1 MTVHVVSHTHWDRE
15 WYRPMESFRARL
27 AELVARVCDQL
38 DAGDLGRFHLD
49 GQTVTALDAL
59 AVRPDLADRVRAH
72 AAAGRLHVGPWHVL
86 ADNQLVSGENLI
98 RNLLAARRIAADL
111 GLTIARVGYC
121 PDAFGHPADLPRVL
135 RGFGLDTAL
144 VWRGAP
150 PHLARFRWRAPDGA
164 EVLAVNQGYYEPEVL
179 WTAATAADRLTAFRD
194 KQAGRDAD
202 GPYLLL
208 NGGDHLAPR
217 PLPAGLADGAAVEST
232 LADYFDAIRDTV
244 PAGEVVTGELRYMG
258 DWLTFVLA
266 GTLSTRLYLKQAN
279 AAAET
284 LLEAWAE
291 PLTVRA
297 GRAESVGLLR
307 HAWDQLLQN
316 APHDSICGCSVDEV
330 HRENEVRFARAR
342 QAGEHLVERALL
354 DLGLD
359 TRLAGDPVADAA
371 ALVVVNPH
379 AAPVTGP
386 VEVDVYT
393 APGHTLTGLVDAAGE
408 PVPYDLLATESTP
421 LFYADLDILPDTRD
435 TVRHRIAFVADPPAG
450 GWAGWTATVAAGE
463 PAAVRPGVPGRTV
476 TRGDWTLTVT
486 DDASFTLTDAAS
498 GRTLAGLGRLVDSGD
513 AGDTYTYDPPLTDEV
528 VSPVLREAWVHD
540 SAVASRIVV
549 RADLDVPAGLTAD
562 RRARSGE
569 RVVLPLTV
577 TATIWAGV
585 PELDWRLE
593 FDNVADDHRLQ
604 VHFPTDAP
612 ATTWTADAH
621 FSLLT
626 RSLKAPLGPLPD
638 ERGHEADAGVAPVRS
653 LATLPGL
660 AVLAPGLPE
669 VQGIAGERPS
679 LAVTVLRA
687 VGWLSRPDLRA
698 RTAGAGPQL
707 PTPEA
712 QCRRR
717 ITAVVGVRLDD
728 GEAVLTAAAARR
740 RAPLRAWQLRP
751 GTTAPAARSGL
762 RVDGAQV
769 SAYKPAEDGDGA
781 VLRLVNPTSTEVVAA
796 VSGLAGPLVEC
807 DLAEQ
812 PVGPVVPG
820 DAITLGPYATRSFR
834 VDPDA
839 APPARR

>member
-38 DAGDLGRFHLD
+38 DTGELRRFHLD

-59 AVRPDLADRVRAH
+59 AVRPDLAERVRAH
-72 AAAGRLHVGPWHVL
+72 AAAGRLCVGPWHVL

-98 RNLLAARRIAADL
+98 RNLLTARRVAGEL
-111 GLTIARVGYC
+111 GLALADVGYC

-150 PHLARFRWRAPDGA
+150 PRRSRFRWRSPDGS
-164 EVLAVNQGYYEPEVL
+164 EVLTVNQGYYEPEVL
-179 WTAATAADRLTAFRD
+179 WEAASAADRLATFRD

-232 LADYFDAIRDTV
+232 LAEYFAAVRDTV
-244 PAGEVVTGELRYMG
+244 PADAVVTGELRYPG

-279 AAAET
+279 AATET
-284 LLEAWAE
+284 LLESWAE

-297 GRAESVGLLR
+297 GRTTSTGLLR
-307 HAWDQLLQN
+307 HAWDLLLAN

-330 HRENEVRFARAR
+330 HRENEVRFARA
-342 QAGEHLVERALL
+342 QQVGEHLVERALL

-359 TRLAGDPVADAA
+359 TRPAGDPVTGTAA
-371 ALVVVNPH
+371 VVVVNPH

-386 VEVDVYT
+386 VTVDVHT
-393 APGHTLTGLVDAAGE
+393 APGHTLTGLRDATGD
-408 PVPYDLLATESTP
+408 PVPYDLLETEPTP
-421 LFYADLDILPDTRD
+421 LFCADLDILPDTRD
-435 TVRHRIAFVADPPAG
+435 TVRHRIAFVAEAPAG
-450 GWAGWTATVAAGE
+450 GWTGYTASVAPGE
-463 PAAVRPGVPGRTV
+463 PAAVRAATAERSV
-476 TRGDWTLTVT
+476 TRDGWTLTVA
-486 DDASFTLTDAAS
+486 DDASFTLVDAAT
-498 GRTLAGLGRLVDSGD
+498 GRTLPGLGRLVDVGD
-513 AGDTYTYDPPLTDEV
+513 AGDTYTYDPPRTDEAV
-528 VSPVLREAWVHD
+528 VPVLREARVHETD
-540 SAVASRIVV
+540 VASRIVV
-549 RADLDVPAGLTAD
+549 HADLDIPAGLTAD
-562 RRARSGE
+562 RTARSTE

-577 TATIWAGV
+577 TATLWAGV

-593 FDNVADDHRLQ
+593 FDNAADDHRLQ
-604 VHFPTDAP
+604 AHFPTDAT
-612 ATTWTADAH
+612 ATTWVADTH
-621 FSLLT
+621 FSLLE
-626 RSLKAPLGPLPD
+626 RPLKAPLGPLP
-638 ERGHEADAGVAPVRS
+638 EQRGYEADAGVAPVRS

-660 AVLAPGLPE
+660 AVLVPGLPE
-669 VQGIAGERPS
+669 VQGIAGDRPS

-717 ITAVVGVRLDD
+717 ITAAVGVRLDAD
-728 GEAVLTAAAARR
+728 ESSATAAAARR

-751 GTTAPAARSGL
+751 GVPAPASTSGL

-769 SAYKPAEDGDGA
+769 SAYKPAEDGEGA
-781 VLRLVNPTSTEVVAA
+781 VLRLSNPTSAEVVAT
-796 VSGLAGPLVEC
+796 VSGVDGDLVEC
-807 DLAEQ
+807 DLAER
-812 PVGPVVPG
+812 PTGAGLVGHRLP
-820 DAITLGPYATRSFR
+820 LGPFATRSFR
-834 VDPDA
+834 VTG
-839 APPARR
+839 

>member
-1 MTVHVVSHTHWDRE
+1 MTVHVVNHTHWDRE

-38 DAGDLGRFHLD
+38 DAGELHRFHLD

-98 RNLLAARRIAADL
+98 RNLLTARRVAADL
-111 GLTIARVGYC
+111 GLGLADVGYC

-150 PHLARFRWRAPDGA
+150 PRRARFRWRAPDGS
-164 EVLAVNQGYYEPEVL
+164 EVVAVNQGYYEPEVL
-179 WTAATAADRLTAFRD
+179 WEAASAADRLATFRD
-194 KQAGRDAD
+194 KQTGRDAD

-217 PLPAGLADGAAVEST
+217 PLPAGLADGAAREST
-232 LADYFDAIRDTV
+232 LADYFAEIRDTV
-244 PAGEVVTGELRYMG
+244 PADAVVTGELRHPG

-279 AAAET
+279 AATET
-284 LLEAWAE
+284 LLESWAE
-291 PLTVRA
+291 PLTVRS
-297 GRAESVGLLR
+297 GRGVESTGLLR
-307 HAWDQLLQN
+307 HAWDLLLAN

-330 HRENEVRFARAR
+330 HRENEVRFARA
-342 QAGEHLVERALL
+342 QQVGEHLVERALL

-359 TRLAGDPVADAA
+359 TRPAGDPVTDAA

-386 VEVDVYT
+386 VTVDLHT
-393 APGHTLTGLVDAAGE
+393 APGHTVGGLVDAAGR
-408 PVPYDLLATESTP
+408 PVPYDLLASEPVP
-421 LFYADLDILPDTRD
+421 LFCADLDILPDTKE
-435 TVRHRIAFVADPPAG
+435 TVRHRIAFVADAPAG
-450 GWAGWTATVAAGE
+450 GWTGYTASVAPGDPAPPDAG
-463 PAAVRPGVPGRTV
+463 RPGRTV
-476 TRGDWTLTVT
+476 TRGDWTLTVA
-486 DDASFTLTDAAS
+486 DDASFTLVDAAT
-498 GRTLAGLGRLVDSGD
+498 GRTLPGLGRLVDVGD
-513 AGDTYTYDPPLTDEV
+513 AGDTYTYDPPRDDEA
-528 VSPVLREAWVHD
+528 VSPVLRTATVHE

-549 RADLDVPAGLTAD
+549 HADLDVPAGLTAD
-562 RRARSGE
+562 RTARSAE
-569 RVVLPLTV
+569 RVTLPLTV
-577 TATIWAGV
+577 TATLWADV
-585 PELDWRLE
+585 PELDWRVE
-593 FDNVADDHRLQ
+593 FDNTADDHRLQ
-604 VHFPTDAP
+604 AHFPTDA
-612 ATTWTADAH
+612 AAGSWTADTH
-621 FSLLT
+621 FSLLD
-626 RSLKAPLGPLPD
+626 RPLKPALGPLP
-638 ERGHEADAGVAPVRS
+638 EQRGYEADAGVAPVRS

-669 VQGIAGERPS
+669 VQGIAGEPPS

-707 PTPEA
+707 ATPEA

-717 ITAVVGVRLDD
+717 IRAAVGVRLTAD
-728 GEAVLTAAAARR
+728 EATVTAAAARR

-751 GTTAPAARSGL
+751 GTTAPAATSGL

-769 SAYKPAEDGDGA
+769 SAYKPAEDGAGA
-781 VLRLVNPTSTEVVAA
+781 VLRLVNPTSVEVVAT
-796 VSGLAGPLVEC
+796 VAGVPGDLVEC
-807 DLAEQ
+807 DLAER
-812 PVGPVVPG
+812 PVDGQVAA
-820 DAITLGPYATRSFR
+820 DAIVLGPFATRSFR
-834 VDPDA
+834 VGG
-839 APPARR
+839 

>member
-38 DAGDLGRFHLD
+38 DSGELGRFHLD

-59 AVRPDLADRVRAH
+59 AVRPDLADRIRAH

-86 ADNQLVSGENLI
+86 ADNQLVSGESLI
-98 RNLLAARRIAADL
+98 RNLLTARRVAADL
-111 GLTIARVGYC
+111 GLTLAGVGYC

-150 PHLARFRWRAPDGA
+150 PHLARFRWRAPDGS

-179 WTAATAADRLTAFRD
+179 WEAAAAAGRLTTFRD

-244 PAGEVVTGELRYMG
+244 PAGEVVTGELRYPG

-266 GTLSTRLYLKQAN
+266 GTLSARLHLKQAN
-279 AAAET
+279 AATET

-297 GRAESVGLLR
+297 GRTESVGLLR

-359 TRLAGDPVADAA
+359 TRLAGDPVTDAA

-379 AAPVTGP
+379 ATPVTAP

-393 APGHTLTGLVDAAGE
+393 APGHTLTGLVDAGGA
-408 PVPYDLLATESTP
+408 PVPYDLRETEPTP
-421 LFYADLDILPDTRD
+421 LFCADLDILPDTRD
-435 TVRHRIAFVADPPAG
+435 TLRHRIAFVADPPAG
-450 GWAGWTATVAAGE
+450 GWTGYTATVAAGE
-463 PAAVRPGVPGRTV
+463 PDAVPTGRPGRAV
-476 TRGDWTLTVT
+476 TRGDWTLTVA
-486 DDASFTLTDAAS
+486 DDASFTLTEAAT
-498 GRTLAGLGRLVDSGD
+498 GRTLPGLGRLVDSGD
-513 AGDTYTYDPPLTDEV
+513 AGDTYTYDPPRADETV
-528 VSPVLREAWVHD
+528 TPVLREAWVHD
-540 SAVASRIVV
+540 TAVASRIVV

-562 RRARSGE
+562 RSARSTE

-577 TATIWAGV
+577 TATLWAGV

-593 FDNVADDHRLQ
+593 FDNAADDHRLQ
-604 VHFPTDAP
+604 AHFPTDAP
-612 ATTWTADAH
+612 ASDWTADTH

-626 RSLKAPLGPLPD
+626 RPLKASLGPLPE
-638 ERGHEADAGVAPVRS
+638 ERGYEADAGVAPVRS
-653 LATLPGL
+653 LASLPGL

-717 ITAVVGVRLDD
+717 ITAAVGVRLDEA
-728 GEAVLTAAAARR
+728 EAVVTAAAARR

-751 GTTAPAARSGL
+751 GTAAPAPTSGL

-769 SAYKPAEDGDGA
+769 SAYKLAEDGDGA
-781 VLRLVNPTSTEVVAA
+781 VLRLVNPTAVEVVAT
-796 VSGLAGPLVEC
+796 VSGLDGRLVEC

-812 PVGPVVPG
+812 PAGG
-820 DAITLGPYATRSFR
+820 ETAADRIALGAFATRSFR
-834 VDPDA
+834 VA
-839 APPARR
+839 G

>member
-38 DAGDLGRFHLD
+38 DAGELGRFHLD
-49 GQTVTALDAL
+49 GQTITASDAL
-59 AVRPDLADRVRAH
+59 AVRPDLAARIRDH

-86 ADNQLVSGENLI
+86 ADNQLVSGENLV
-98 RNLLAARRIAADL
+98 RNLLAARRVAADL
-111 GLTIARVGYC
+111 GLTLADVGYC

-150 PHLARFRWRAPDGA
+150 PHLARFRWRAPDGS
-164 EVLAVNQGYYEPEVL
+164 EVVAVNQGYYEPEVL
-179 WTAATAADRLTAFRD
+179 WEAASAADRLAAFRD

-217 PLPAGLADGAAVEST
+217 PLPAGLADGAATEST
-232 LADYFDAIRDTV
+232 LAGYFAAVRDAV
-244 PAGEVVTGELRYMG
+244 PADAVVEGELRYPG

-279 AAAET
+279 AATET

-291 PLTVRA
+291 PLTVRS
-297 GRAESVGLLR
+297 GRADALGLLR
-307 HAWDQLLQN
+307 HAWDELLQN

-330 HRENEVRFARAR
+330 HRENEVRFDRAR

-359 TRLAGDPVADAA
+359 TRLAGDPVTDAA
-371 ALVVVNPH
+371 ALAVVNPH

-386 VEVDVYT
+386 VVVDVHT
-393 APGHTLTGLVDAAGE
+393 APGHTVGGLVDAHGE
-408 PVPYDLLATESTP
+408 PVPYDLLETEPTP
-421 LFYADLDILPDTRD
+421 LFCADLDILPDTRD
-435 TVRHRIAFVADPPAG
+435 TLRHRVAFVADAPAG
-450 GWAGWTATVAAGE
+450 GWTGYTATVVPGA
-463 PAAVRPGVPGRTV
+463 PAAVPSGVPGRTV
-476 TRGDWTLTVT
+476 TRGDWTLTVA
-486 DDASFTLTDAAS
+486 DDASFTLTDAAT
-498 GRTLAGLGRLVDSGD
+498 GRTLPGLGRLVDVGD
-513 AGDTYTYDPPLTDEV
+513 AGDTYTYDPPRRDETVTPV
-528 VSPVLREAWVHD
+528 VREAWVHD
-540 SAVASRIVV
+540 GPVASRLVV
-549 RADLDVPAGLTAD
+549 RADLDVPAGLTPD
-562 RRARSGE
+562 RSARSAE

-577 TATIWAGV
+577 TATLWAGV

-593 FDNVADDHRLQ
+593 FDNAADDHRLQ
-604 VHFPTDAP
+604 AHFPTDAP
-612 ATTWTADAH
+612 ATDWTADAH

-626 RSLKAPLGPLPD
+626 RPLKAPLGPLP
-638 ERGHEADAGVAPVRS
+638 EQRGYEADAGVAPVRS

-717 ITAVVGVRLDD
+717 VTAAIGVRLDD
-728 GEAVLTAAAARR
+728 DEATVTAAAARR

-751 GTTAPAARSGL
+751 GALAPAVTPGL

-781 VLRLVNPTSTEVVAA
+781 VLRLVNPTSAPVEAT
-796 VSGLAGPLVEC
+796 VSGLAGTSVEC
-807 DLAEQ
+807 DLAER
-812 PVGPVVPG
+812 PVGGAVAG
-820 DAITLGPYATRSFR
+820 DRIALGPFATRSFR
-834 VDPDA
+834 VTG
-839 APPARR
+839 

>member
-38 DAGDLGRFHLD
+38 DAGELRRFHLD

-59 AVRPDLADRVRAH
+59 AVRPDLADRIRAH

-86 ADNQLVSGENLI
+86 ADNQLVSGENLV
-98 RNLLAARRIAADL
+98 RNLLAARRVAADL
-111 GLTIARVGYC
+111 GLTLADVGYC

-150 PHLARFRWRAPDGA
+150 PHLARFRWRAPDGS

-179 WTAATAADRLTAFRD
+179 WDAASAADRLAAFRD
-194 KQAGRDAD
+194 RQAGRDAD

-232 LADYFDAIRDTV
+232 LAGYFAAIRDAV
-244 PAGEVVTGELRYMG
+244 PAERVVTGELRHPG

-297 GRAESVGLLR
+297 GRAHAVGLLR
-307 HAWDQLLQN
+307 HAWDELLQN

-330 HRENEVRFARAR
+330 HRENEVRFDRAR

-359 TRLAGDPVADAA
+359 TRLAGDPVTEAA

-386 VEVDVYT
+386 VVVDVHT
-393 APGHTLTGLVDAAGE
+393 APGHTLAGLVDADGA
-408 PVPYDLLATESTP
+408 PVPFELRETEPTP
-421 LFYADLDILPDTRD
+421 LFCADLDILPDTRD
-435 TVRHRIAFVADPPAG
+435 TLRHRVAFVADAPAG
-450 GWAGWTATVAAGE
+450 GWTGYTATVVPGA
-463 PAAVRPGVPGRTV
+463 PAAVPAGVPGRSV
-476 TRGDWTLTVT
+476 TRGDWTLTVAE
-486 DDASFTLTDAAS
+486 DASFTLTDSAT
-498 GRTLAGLGRLVDSGD
+498 GRTLPGLGRLVDVGD
-513 AGDTYTYDPPLTDEV
+513 AGDTYTYDPPRRDETVTPV
-528 VSPVLREAWVHD
+528 VREAWVHD
-540 SAVASRIVV
+540 GPAASRLVV

-562 RRARSGE
+562 RSARSTE
-569 RVVLPLTV
+569 RVVLSLTV
-577 TATIWAGV
+577 TATLWAGV

-593 FDNVADDHRLQ
+593 FDNTADDHRLQ
-604 VHFPTDAP
+604 AHFPTDAP
-612 ATTWTADAH
+612 ATDWTADAH

-626 RSLKAPLGPLPD
+626 RPLKAALGPLP
-638 ERGHEADAGVAPVRS
+638 EQRGYEADAGVAPVRS

-717 ITAVVGVRLDD
+717 ITAAIGVRLDD
-728 GEAVLTAAAARR
+728 GESTVTTAAAHR

-751 GTTAPAARSGL
+751 GAVAPVATPGL
-762 RVDGAQV
+762 GVDGAQV

-781 VLRLVNPTSTEVVAA
+781 VLRLVNPTSASVVAT
-796 VSGLAGPLVEC
+796 VSGLAGTPVEC
-807 DLAEQ
+807 DLAER
-812 PVGPVVPG
+812 PVGGAVVG
-820 DAITLGPYATRSFR
+820 DGITLGPFATRSFR
-834 VDPDA
+834 VTG
-839 APPARR
+839 

>member
-38 DAGDLGRFHLD
+38 DSGELGRFHLD

-59 AVRPDLADRVRAH
+59 AVRPDLAGRIRAH

-86 ADNQLVSGENLI
+86 ADNQLVSGENLV
-98 RNLLAARRIAADL
+98 RNLLAARRVAADL
-111 GLTIARVGYC
+111 GLTLARVGYC

-150 PHLARFRWRAPDGA
+150 PHLARFRWRAPDGS
-164 EVLAVNQGYYEPEVL
+164 EVVAVNQGYYEPEVL
-179 WTAATAADRLTAFRD
+179 WEAATAADRLTAFRD

-217 PLPAGLADGAAVEST
+217 RLPAGLADGAAVEST

-244 PAGEVVTGELRYMG
+244 PAGEVVTGELRYPG

-266 GTLSTRLYLKQAN
+266 GTLSARLYLKQAN
-279 AAAET
+279 AATET

-297 GRAESVGLLR
+297 GRTDSVGLLR

-330 HRENEVRFARAR
+330 HRENEVRFARAQ

-379 AAPVTGP
+379 AAPVTAP

-393 APGHTLTGLVDAAGE
+393 APGHTLTGLVDADGE
-408 PVPYDLLATESTP
+408 PVPYDLVGTEPTP
-421 LFYADLDILPDTRD
+421 LFCADLDLLPDTRD
-435 TVRHRIAFVADPPAG
+435 TLRHRIAFVADAPTG
-450 GWAGWTATVAAGE
+450 GWTGYTATVAAGE
-463 PAAVRPGVPGRTV
+463 PDAGPAGVAGRTV
-476 TRGDWTLTVT
+476 TRGDWTLTVA
-486 DDASFTLTDAAS
+486 DDASFTLTDAAT
-498 GRTLAGLGRLVDSGD
+498 GRSLPGLGRLVDSGD
-513 AGDTYTYDPPLTDEV
+513 AGDTYTYDPPRADEPV
-528 VSPVLREAWVHD
+528 TPVLREAWVHD
-540 SAVASRIVV
+540 TAVASRIVV

-562 RRARSGE
+562 RGARSAE

-577 TATIWAGV
+577 TATIWSGV

-593 FDNVADDHRLQ
+593 FDNTADDHRLQ
-604 VHFPTDAP
+604 AHFPTDAP
-612 ATTWTADAH
+612 ATSWTADAH

-626 RSLKAPLGPLPD
+626 RPLKAPLGPLPD
-638 ERGHEADAGVAPVRS
+638 ERGYEADAGVAPVRS

-669 VQGIAGERPS
+669 VQGITGERPS

-717 ITAVVGVRLDD
+717 VTAAIGVRLDD
-728 GEAVLTAAAARR
+728 GEAAVTAAAARR

-751 GTTAPAARSGL
+751 GTTAPARTAGL
-762 RVDGAQV
+762 RVKGAHV
-769 SAYKPAEDGDGA
+769 SAYKLAEDGDGV
-781 VLRLVNPTSTEVVAA
+781 VLRLVNPTSAEVVAT
-796 VSGLAGPLVEC
+796 VSGLDGRLAEC

-812 PVGPVVPG
+812 PVGGSVAA
-820 DAITLGPYATRSFR
+820 DRIALGAFATRSFR
-834 VDPDA
+834 ITG
-839 APPARR
+839 

>member
-27 AELVARVCDQL
+27 AELVDRVCDQL
-38 DAGDLGRFHLD
+38 DRGELGRFHLD
-49 GQTVTALDAL
+49 GQTITALDAL

-72 AAAGRLHVGPWHVL
+72 AAAGRLSVGPWHVL

-98 RNLLAARRIAADL
+98 RNLLTARRVAADL
-111 GLTIARVGYC
+111 GLELATIGYC

-150 PHLARFRWRAPDGA
+150 PEHPRLTWRAPDGST
-164 EVLAVNQGYYEPEVL
+164 VTAVNQGYYEPEVL
-179 WTAATAADRLTAFRD
+179 WEAASAADRLAAFRD

-217 PLPAGLADGAAVEST
+217 PLPAGLADGTAVEST
-232 LADYFDAIRDTV
+232 LAEYFAAIRDAV
-244 PAGEVVTGELRYMG
+244 PADAVVTGELRHPG

-279 AAAET
+279 AATET
-284 LLEAWAE
+284 LLESWAE

-297 GRAESVGLLR
+297 GRTTAVGLLR
-307 HAWDQLLQN
+307 HAWDLLLRN

-330 HRENEVRFARAR
+330 HRENEVRFDRAR
-342 QAGEHLVERALL
+342 QVGEHLVERALL

-359 TRLAGDPVADAA
+359 TRPAGDPVTDAA
-371 ALVVVNPH
+371 AVLVLNPH

-386 VEVDVYT
+386 VTVDVHT
-393 APGHTLTGLVDAAGE
+393 APGHTVTGLVDATGR
-408 PVPYDLLATESTP
+408 PVPHDLVETAPTP
-421 LFYADLDILPDTRD
+421 LFCADLDILPDTRD
-435 TVRHRIAFVADPPAG
+435 TLRHRIAFVADVPAG
-450 GWAGWTATVAAGE
+450 GWTGYTATVAPGE
-463 PAAVRPGVPGRTV
+463 PAEASAGVAGRRV
-476 TRGDWTLTVT
+476 TRGDWTLTVA
-486 DDASFTLTDAAS
+486 DDASFTLTDAAT
-498 GRTLAGLGRLVDSGD
+498 GRTLPGLGRLVDVGD
-513 AGDTYTYDPPLTDEV
+513 AGDTYTYDPPRHDETV
-528 VSPVLREAWVHD
+528 VPVLRSARVYD
-540 SAVASRIVV
+540 SAVASRIVAH
-549 RADLDVPAGLTAD
+549 ADLTVPVGLTAD
-562 RRARSGE
+562 RSARSAQ

-577 TATIWAGV
+577 TATIHAGV
-585 PELDWRLE
+585 PELDWRVE
-593 FDNVADDHRLQ
+593 FDNAADDHRLQ
-604 VHFPTDAP
+604 AHFPTAAAAD
-612 ATTWTADAH
+612 TWLADTH
-621 FSLLT
+621 FSLLE
-626 RSLKAPLGPLPD
+626 RPLKAPLGPLPGQ
-638 ERGHEADAGVAPVRS
+638 RGHEADAGVAPVRS

-669 VQGIAGERPS
+669 VQGIAGQRPS

-717 ITAVVGVRLDD
+717 VRAAIGVRLTAD
-728 GEAVLTAAAARR
+728 EASVTAAAARR
-740 RAPLRAWQLRP
+740 RAPLRAYQLRP
-751 GTTAPAARSGL
+751 GAATPAPVTGL

-769 SAYKPAEDGDGA
+769 SAYKPAEDGVGA
-781 VLRLVNPTSTEVVAA
+781 VLRLVNPTSTEVTAT
-796 VSGLAGPLVEC
+796 VSGLPGELREC
-807 DLAEQ
+807 DLAER
-812 PVGPVVPG
+812 PLGGGVVG
-820 DAITLGPYATRSFR
+820 DRIALGPFATRTFR
-834 VDPDA
+834 VGG
-839 APPARR
+839 